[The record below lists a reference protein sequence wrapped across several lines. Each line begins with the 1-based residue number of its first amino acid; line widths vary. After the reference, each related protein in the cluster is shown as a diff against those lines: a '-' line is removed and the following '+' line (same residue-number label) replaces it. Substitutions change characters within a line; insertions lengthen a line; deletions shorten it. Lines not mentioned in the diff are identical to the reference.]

1 MHGKVF
7 QDPFLDLFQAVVVV
21 VQHRFGVAD
30 GIVDLA
36 LSLPGKI
43 DERIDVVAHHGGFGR
58 HGRHELE
65 LLELGIGLLARFL
78 GHVRGDDLL
87 FELFDVRALFAFAEL
102 LLNGLDLLIQVVVAL
117 ALLHLLLH
125 AAANPLLDLED
136 VDFGFE
142 LREQAFEAFGGADDF
157 EHLLLLLKLQRKMRG
172 DRIGQAPGIVDA
184 GQRGQDLRGDL
195 LVQLY
200 VLLEL
205 GDDRAA
211 QGLGLGALH
220 GVRFDRGHLA
230 GEVRIGVFD
239 AVDAGALGTLDQHLD
254 GAVGQL
260 EHLQDTGD
268 AADLVDV
275 FGSGIILAGGFLG
288 HQHDA
293 FARFH
298 RNLKR
303 ADGAR
308 AADEQRD
315 DHVREHHD
323 IAQWEQGQV
332 DRVGRQGLA
341 GRHRRFLG
349 MTRRIGDRWPGYTRT
364 SHVSYVCYGNNS
376 RKFKIS
382 APR

>member
-1 MHGKVF
+1 M
-7 QDPFLDLFQAVVVV
+7 
-21 VQHRFGVAD
+21 
-30 GIVDLA
+30 
-36 LSLPGKI
+36 SS
-43 DERIDVVAHHGGFGR
+43 
-58 HGRHELE
+58 
-65 LLELGIGLLARFL
+65 
-78 GHVRGDDLL
+78 DDLL

-117 ALLHLLLH
+117 ALFHLLLH

-142 LREQAFEAFGGADDF
+142 LREQAFEAFGGADDL
-157 EHLLLLLKLQRKMRG
+157 EHLLLLLELQGKMRG

-184 GQRGQDLRGDL
+184 GQRGQDLRRDL
-195 LVQLY
+195 LVQFY

-211 QGLGLGALH
+211 QGLGFGALH
-220 GVRFDRGHLA
+220 GVWLDRRHLA

-239 AVDAGALGTLDQHLD
+239 AVDAGALGALDQHLD
-254 GAVGQL
+254 GAVRQL
-260 EHLQDTGD
+260 EHLQDAGD
-268 AADLVDV
+268 AADFVDV
-275 FGSGIILAGGFLG
+275 FGRGVILAGGFLG

-298 RNLKR
+298 RNLER

-308 AADEQRD
+308 TADEQRD

-323 IAQWEQGQV
+323 VAQRKQGQV

-349 MTRRIGDRWPGYTRT
+349 MTRRIGDR
-364 SHVSYVCYGNNS
+364 
-376 RKFKIS
+376 
-382 APR
+382 